1 MAFEKNYTAFASS
14 VFGGP
19 SGRVFIN
26 VLGQDLS
33 GAAFAW
39 AFSPSE
45 GAAAIITLTN
55 AAASAEGVSATYD
68 ASMIHPVS
76 GLVVGGTR
84 IVPRINEAT
93 LEGLDFGGAAER
105 NLIHNLYETP
115 VGGTKRVRCF
125 GVLTIK
131 KGAPN

>member
-19 SGRVFIN
+19 SGRVFID
-26 VLGQDLS
+26 VLAQDLS
-33 GAAFAW
+33 GATFAW
-39 AFSPSE
+39 AFSLSE
-45 GAAAIITLTN
+45 GAAATFTLTN
-55 AAASAEGVSATYD
+55 AAASDQGISATYD
-68 ASMIHPVS
+68 ANMIHPVS

-93 LEGLDFGGAAER
+93 LEALDFGGAAQR
-105 NLIHNLYETP
+105 ALIHNLYETP

-125 GVLTIK
+125 GILMVK

>member
-1 MAFEKNYTAFASS
+1 MAFEKNYVAYRSA

-33 GAAFAW
+33 GAAFLW
-39 AFSPSE
+39 AFSRTNGGTAE
-45 GAAAIITLTN
+45 ITLSN

-68 ASMIHPVS
+68 AGMIHPVS
-76 GLVVGGTR
+76 GEVIGGTR

-93 LEGLDFGGAAER
+93 LEALTFSGASDL

-115 VGGTKRVRCF
+115 VGGTKRVRCQ
-125 GVLTIK
+125 GILTIRQ
-131 KGAPN
+131 GAPS